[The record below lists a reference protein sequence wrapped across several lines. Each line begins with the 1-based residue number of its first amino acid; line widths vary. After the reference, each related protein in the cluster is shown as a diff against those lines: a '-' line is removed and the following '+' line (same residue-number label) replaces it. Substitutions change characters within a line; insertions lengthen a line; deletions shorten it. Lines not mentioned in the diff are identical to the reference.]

1 MSGRKGSGCKGV
13 VVSFDFAARWPP
25 RLVARVAGGLYV
37 LYMAA
42 SVLAN
47 ALASIGLGD
56 ARQVFTALTSDAL
69 SFRLGLLVAFV
80 SGFLFLVTAWALY
93 VLLGRVNREW
103 ALLFLL
109 LNAVGVAVQCASLL
123 ALVGAV
129 QLVDPAGGPS
139 DLGAAQVDALALWL
153 ITVYKT
159 GFVAAQLF
167 FGTWLF
173 PLGYLV
179 YRSGFLPRVLGV
191 LLMLDGVAEMVW
203 LVQALVLPTHPELK
217 VPGTYV
223 SLVAEV
229 GLALWLLI
237 RGVKVPDKAA
247 AEAVLPPT
255 GTGR

>member
-13 VVSFDFAARWPP
+13 VVSFDFAARWPA

-37 LYMAA
+37 VYMAA

-56 ARQVFTALTSDAL
+56 ARQVFTALTSDGL

-139 DLGAAQVDALALWL
+139 GLGAAQVDALALWL
-153 ITVYKT
+153 VTVYKT
-159 GFVAAQLF
+159 GLVAAQLF

-179 YRSGFLPRVLGV
+179 
-191 LLMLDGVAEMVW
+191 
-203 LVQALVLPTHPELK
+203 
-217 VPGTYV
+217 
-223 SLVAEV
+223 
-229 GLALWLLI
+229 
-237 RGVKVPDKAA
+237 
-247 AEAVLPPT
+247 
-255 GTGR
+255 